1 MAFQSR
7 NPVRLK
13 LTKSG
18 TSIDVPA
25 DQTLLEAL
33 LAHGYYVD
41 SICREG
47 MCGTCETKVLSGVPD
62 HRDSVLSEDEHAT
75 NTTMMVCV
83 SRSLTPELELDI

>member
-1 MAFQSR
+1 MAFQSN
-7 NPVRLK
+7 NPVRLR

-18 TSIDVPA
+18 KSIDVPA

-33 LAHGYYVD
+33 LEHGYGVD

-62 HRDSVLSEDEHAT
+62 HRDSVLSEEERAT

-83 SRSLTPELELDI
+83 SRSRTPELELDI